1 MSRSGS
7 SGVDEAPAGHCKTCP
22 LTCTTALTQNLEPSE
37 LLTAAKMEQARGEG
51 LLLQHCLHESLN
63 STRHG
68 LVLGKTVGLATKE
81 LRFDGL
87 GAGRSLECRPGLAEV
102 QTLPPIGCMRKAVWF
117 PSPFLYLLLHF
128 TCSNTPSIVKYPT
141 RYFSGCLAEGIGW
154 APNDNTGLYCKVSV
168 GMGRVPEKTSPLLN
182 GLFCKDFY

>member
-87 GAGRSLECRPGLAEV
+87 MCRKVLGVQAWTCRSSDIASNRLHEESCV
-102 QTLPPIGCMRKAVWF
+102 V
-117 PSPFLYLLLHF
+117 PF
-128 TCSNTPSIVKYPT
+128 S
-141 RYFSGCLAEGIGW
+141 
-154 APNDNTGLYCKVSV
+154 VSV
-168 GMGRVPEKTSPLLN
+168 FTLAFHL
-182 GLFCKDFY
+182 